1 MYDLHDHT
9 EYSNIRLV
17 DCINKVRD
25 LIYRAVEL
33 GRKGVAITDH
43 ESVSGHVDA
52 IKIVKSGKEEGKI
65 PQDFKLILGNEIY
78 LVDSLEEVR
87 DNYIS
92 GQTKFW
98 HFILL
103 AKDAEG
109 HRQLREL
116 SSLAWDNSFYTGKME
131 RVPTLKA
138 DLSRVVKRNPGHL
151 IASTAC
157 LGGELQ
163 SSILKE
169 DWNRVNSFLSY
180 CYDLFGSDFYL
191 EMQPSDSHEQ
201 EVVNKTIINISRQCN
216 LPYIVTCD
224 AHYLKEE
231 DRVFHEAFLRSHEEE
246 REVNDFYK
254 TTYMMTEEEI
264 HKYLDPQIGKE
275 CTDKAIQNTDYVGSC
290 IEEYDLAHPTIVP
303 EAEIPEFSVNH
314 IFEYYYDKYPYI
326 KMYAYS
332 EDKFD
337 RYLLYLIENGFQEK
351 KQSINVSGEEFHKR
365 LSRIETELSEMWRVT
380 EKIHTSI
387 SSYYISTLE
396 LIDIMWNEGDSLVGI
411 ARGSVTGMYTMYLI
425 GLIQMNPLDWGLP
438 HWRHISHQKAELS
451 DVDLDSQRNRRS
463 QIIEAIKKR
472 KGERRVL
479 NCCTFKKEGSRSA
492 ILTAARGL
500 GVDNDIAQYIA
511 GLIPITRGFTWS
523 IDDCLYGNE
532 EEERKP
538 ITEFSNE
545 ISNIPQLLD
554 TTKKIEGLINGRSI
568 HASAV
573 YIFNGDFIEHNAR
586 MKAPNGVY
594 VTQYNMKSSDYMS
607 GLKMDLLTLS
617 TLDEVRYCMDM
628 LVASGHMEWQGSLR
642 ATYNKYLHPDV
653 LDYTTPE
660 MWDWISENK
669 VMDLFQFNTQVGLQA
684 AKRIKPHS
692 IRELAAANSIMRLMV
707 TEPGAEQPI
716 DTYIRYKNDI
726 NQWYDCMIDQYQLTK
741 KEIEVLEPYLLPEYG
756 VGATQEDVM
765 ELSMDPHIANFT
777 VAESNKL
784 RRGISKKDRELQQ
797 KTKQMFFE
805 HGYEIGT
812 SENLLNYVWKEVV
825 GKQLGYSFSKN
836 HTFPYSG
843 IALQCLNLAYHYPTI
858 YWNTACLIVN
868 AGADEQVA
876 ENKSTDYGKI
886 ASAISS
892 LQKQGGNISLPLI
905 NSMDFGFVPD
915 EENNRIIYSVKAING
930 IGDDVARQLIDNR
943 PYTSMEDFYGRMI
956 DTKIIKVSQM
966 VKLIKAGCFVELHNA
981 DRRVT
986 MEDFI
991 TRYIVPKVDKL
1002 TLAQFD
1008 KMVHYDEQYHFIP
1021 NEVRISIRHKYF
1033 RDYILDDKYLY
1044 KLYTDSSRRVPKIGY
1059 SDRWFKLDKSAMEF
1073 FTQEYSEDSIE
1084 GVEGEYYVISEKK
1097 FIKECNKK
1105 LEILRNWLSS
1115 EEALNDYNQALVK
1128 DAYTK
1133 YADGNVAKWEMDS
1146 LSIYC
1151 TQKHELADV
1160 CSPQYGVVDFFT
1172 LPEVPKEYSYFTRKI
1187 KQGDSVV
1194 AKTFPKYEIV
1204 RIAGTILDKNK
1215 DRHVVTLLTPTGV
1228 VNVKFEKG
1236 QFAYYDR
1243 QLSEVNANGNKVITE
1258 KSWFTRGNKIIV
1270 CGFRREDQ
1278 FVAKKYA
1285 ETVWKHTCGLITDIS
1300 SNGMIKVRMDRGE
1313 EQ

>member
-138 DLSRVVKRNPGHL
+138 DLSRVVERNPGHL

-169 DWNRVNSFLSY
+169 DWNRVNSFLAY

-191 EMQPSDSHEQ
+191 EMQPSDSHDQ
-201 EVVNKTIINISRQCN
+201 EVVNKTIINISQQCN

-264 HKYLDPQIGKE
+264 HKYLDSQIGKE
-275 CTDKAIQNTDYVGSC
+275 CTDKAIQNTDYIGSC

-303 EAEIPEFSVNH
+303 EAEIPEFNVNH

-365 LSRIETELSEMWRVT
+365 LSRIEIELSEMWRVT

-554 TTKKIEGLINGRSI
+554 TAKKIEGLVNGRSI

-594 VTQYNMKSSDYMS
+594 VTQYNMKDSDYQS
-607 GLKMDLLTLS
+607 GLKMDLLTIS
-617 TLDEVRYCMDM
+617 TLDEIRYCMDM

-642 ATYNKYLHPDV
+642 GTYNKYLHPDV

-660 MWDWISENK
+660 MWDWVSENK

-707 TEPGAEQPI
+707 TESGAEQPI

-726 NQWYDCMIDQYQLTK
+726 NQWYDCMIDLYQLTK

-784 RRGISKKDRELQQ
+784 RKGIAKYFFGVFYRNIRNYEWAKSVETKGMTNKLQQ
-797 KTKQMFFE
+797 KEVILVDGAKLITEKE
-805 HGYEIGT
+805 KEKIRTLALNGVPCKDIASEIGRHY
-812 SENLLNYVWKEVV
+812 SSVKRFLNKEELPSNPKKYGIPLEFYSQIENLYK
-825 GKQLGYSFSKN
+825 
-836 HTFPYSG
+836 SG
-843 IALQCLNLAYHYPTI
+843 
-858 YWNTACLIVN
+858 
-868 AGADEQVA
+868 
-876 ENKSTDYGKI
+876 
-886 ASAISS
+886 
-892 LQKQGGNISLPLI
+892 
-905 NSMDFGFVPD
+905 
-915 EENNRIIYSVKAING
+915 
-930 IGDDVARQLIDNR
+930 
-943 PYTSMEDFYGRMI
+943 
-956 DTKIIKVSQM
+956 
-966 VKLIKAGCFVELHNA
+966 
-981 DRRVT
+981 
-986 MEDFI
+986 
-991 TRYIVPKVDKL
+991 
-1002 TLAQFD
+1002 
-1008 KMVHYDEQYHFIP
+1008 
-1021 NEVRISIRHKYF
+1021 
-1033 RDYILDDKYLY
+1033 
-1044 KLYTDSSRRVPKIGY
+1044 
-1059 SDRWFKLDKSAMEF
+1059 
-1073 FTQEYSEDSIE
+1073 
-1084 GVEGEYYVISEKK
+1084 
-1097 FIKECNKK
+1097 
-1105 LEILRNWLSS
+1105 LSS
-1115 EEALNDYNQALVK
+1115 EEIYADYLPQFTSDQIGYVVRTLGISRPNGKIVKMNHNYFSIIDSKRKAYWLGLLTADGTVSFFPNKGKCYRITLELKVSEKYLIDEFAKDIGLPPERVKVYTNPKGFQRKDGSPHTTARITFHSKQIFMDLGNLEVIPLKSLYLDHIPALSNEYIPHYLRGFFDGNGSITHNISSSGQIRPELFFYSTHSFCESINNTLTEQLSFSDKNVYDQK
-1128 DAYTK
+1128 NEKISMLAYTK
-1133 YADGNVAKWEMDS
+1133 KEELKIIYNFFYENADIYHKGKEIKFKS
-1146 LSIYC
+1146 YLS
-1151 TQKHELADV
+1151 
-1160 CSPQYGVVDFFT
+1160 QYRDN
-1172 LPEVPKEYSYFTRKI
+1172 
-1187 KQGDSVV
+1187 
-1194 AKTFPKYEIV
+1194 YEIK
-1204 RIAGTILDKNK
+1204 T
-1215 DRHVVTLLTPTGV
+1215 
-1228 VNVKFEKG
+1228 
-1236 QFAYYDR
+1236 
-1243 QLSEVNANGNKVITE
+1243 S
-1258 KSWFTRGNKIIV
+1258 
-1270 CGFRREDQ
+1270 
-1278 FVAKKYA
+1278 
-1285 ETVWKHTCGLITDIS
+1285 
-1300 SNGMIKVRMDRGE
+1300 
-1313 EQ
+1313 